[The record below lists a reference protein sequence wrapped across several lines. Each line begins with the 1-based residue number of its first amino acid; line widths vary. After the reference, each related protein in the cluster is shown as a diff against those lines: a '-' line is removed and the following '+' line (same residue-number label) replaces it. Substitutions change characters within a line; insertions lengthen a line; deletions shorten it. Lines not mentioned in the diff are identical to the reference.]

1 MDNSIKIMQIAPKHT
16 RCLNSHNDRFTNENH
31 SEIIFFIH
39 QHAKHQGLTP
49 LTFGKTLGKQALS
62 FTAGGYAK
70 CHSKGVW
77 KYPAKY
83 MSLFIFFLI

>member
-1 MDNSIKIMQIAPKHT
+1 MGNSIKIMQIAPKHM

-31 SEIIFFIH
+31 SEIIFFTH
-39 QHAKHQGLTP
+39 QHIKHQGLKP

-62 FTAGGYAK
+62 FTAGAYAK

-77 KYPAKY
+77 K
-83 MSLFIFFLI
+83 